1 MLVLDLKNK
10 KYEMV
15 ILKKYIYSLDLVEV
29 LQTQVLTK
37 EFVLN
42 YILNKDF
49 QLTKEENNISL
60 EDVLYFQPHLLKSD
74 LLDILNN
81 NNKRNS
87 SFDFMKY

>member
-1 MLVLDLKNK
+1 MLDLKNK
-10 KYEMV
+10 KYEMI

-60 EDVLYFQPHLLKSD
+60 EDVLYFQPHLLKTD
-74 LLDILNN
+74 LINIYESNL
-81 NNKRNS
+81 KRNN
-87 SFDFMKY
+87 SFDFLKY